1 MSQQIDSKIDDQI
14 NNQNQID
21 NHIDNQFNREI
32 YNCHKFHIRLNRI
45 CNKLPVPF
53 FLFIYLTIS
62 VIFLSVIFNHFEASV
77 LHPRTGNLILVK
89 SLLSRDGIAY
99 MLTSMVSNFTKFAPL
114 GLVLV
119 ISLGIGLANEVGL
132 FSALI
137 KKTILKAPA
146 SLVTY
151 TVM

>member
-45 CNKLPVPF
+45 WCLIERIGNKLPVPF

-99 MLTSMVSNFTKFAPL
+99 MLTSMVSNFTKF
-114 GLVLV
+114 V
-119 ISLGIGLANEVGL
+119 
-132 FSALI
+132 
-137 KKTILKAPA
+137 
-146 SLVTY
+146 
-151 TVM
+151 